1 MIIDIVTLIEEL
13 KTRGLIVS
21 NYDEFKYYVS
31 NFNVNTFIT
40 QYSDFFENEYGMFNN
55 VDASNIIKLYVF
67 DKNLANHIFR
77 NILVIEK
84 MMNTR
89 VAVETI
95 NFFEIKDKCLLSLDL
110 NILKNSILRNIHEVE
125 PYIDYKGFLFKMVKY
140 LDTNKAIKS
149 LVDHS
154 THDDIMKWSKVPLDI
169 MCLS

>member
-1 MIIDIVTLIEEL
+1 MIIDTATLIEQL
-13 KTRGLIVS
+13 KKRGLIVS
-21 NYDEFKYYVS
+21 NYEEFEYYVN

-40 QYSDFFENEYGMFNN
+40 QYSGFFENANKTFDN

-77 NILVIEK
+77 NILIIEK

-95 NFFEIKDKCLLSLDL
+95 NYFDIKDKCLLTLNP
-110 NILKNSILRNIHEVE
+110 NILKNSVLRNINEVE
-125 PYIDYKGFLFKMVKY
+125 PYIDYKAFLFKMVKY
-140 LDTNKAIKS
+140 LETNKVARS
-149 LVDHS
+149 MVDYS
-154 THDDIMKWSKVPLDI
+154 THDDIMKWSGVPLDL